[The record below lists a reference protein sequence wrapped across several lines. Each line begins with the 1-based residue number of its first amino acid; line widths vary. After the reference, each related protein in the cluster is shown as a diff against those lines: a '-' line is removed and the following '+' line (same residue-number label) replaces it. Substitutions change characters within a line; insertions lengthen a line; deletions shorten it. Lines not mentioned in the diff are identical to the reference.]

1 MKKLIALLLT
11 AAMLVVLCSCS
22 KSDVEAKDDEEN
34 TKTTETKESSETI
47 DSIFGEPIEEDKAVY
62 SIVLENVFTEGD
74 IQPLYAEYGKVYS
87 FAVSKYT
94 SEGKGYLVD
103 YEGNILTE
111 LTYPDDYSFCQ
122 LCNYTNHA
130 QYVDHSTIE
139 EQNLPEGVGHGG
151 PTIIAID
158 EETKNIC
165 EIINGYI
172 NNIEI
177 NINACIAPLFKVVT
191 DEYEQRDIYDL
202 SGYYGMLV
210 DGELYT
216 DDYEN
221 GVDFDYN
228 GIGALCKDG
237 KWGYFNSKGEQIL
250 PFEFSAADYLPEGYY
265 ISQGDVDFPYS
276 SSYGY
281 IALCKDGMWGYAD
294 LEGNMVTDFEFEEA
308 RPVYTDKAWVKI
320 DGAWSVIEFSKPGE
334 GITVEKAAELLEA
347 KFGDMYDYEYS
358 FVEETEDYYLT
369 EGYIFKGSSEGSKQ
383 YFIVLKNSYFKYYSQ
398 FD

>member
-1 MKKLIALLLT
+1 
-11 AAMLVVLCSCS
+11 ML
-22 KSDVEAKDDEEN
+22 N
-34 TKTTETKESSETI
+34 T
-47 DSIFGEPIEEDKAVY
+47 Y
-62 SIVLENVFTEGD
+62 
-74 IQPLYAEYGKVYS
+74 
-87 FAVSKYT
+87 
-94 SEGKGYLVD
+94 
-103 YEGNILTE
+103 
-111 LTYPDDYSFCQ
+111 
-122 LCNYTNHA
+122 
-130 QYVDHSTIE
+130 
-139 EQNLPEGVGHGG
+139 
-151 PTIIAID
+151 
-158 EETKNIC
+158 
-165 EIINGYI
+165 EIINGFI
-172 NNIEI
+172 NSSELNKDV
-177 NINACIAPLFKVVT
+177 CISPLFKTNVN
-191 DEYEQRDIYDL
+191 EFGNRDTYKL

-265 ISQGDVDFPYS
+265 IPQGDVDFPYS

-334 GITVEKAAELLEA
+334 GITVENAAELLEA
-347 KFGDMYDYEYS
+347 KFGNIYDYEYS

-369 EGYIFKGSSEGSKQ
+369 EGYIFKGSSERSEQ
-383 YFIVLKNSYFKYYSQ
+383 YFIVLKNSYLKYYSQ